1 MARKGDAIYKRG
13 CAWRLD
19 FTHEG
24 KRHVVSLGR
33 RITFAAAKD
42 IAVAKRAAILKGELG
57 IARRRKDISFI
68 DAVEEFLKWAKS
80 NKREGTYVRYKS
92 CVTRLKDFFGDR
104 KLGDIHPFL
113 IEKYKQ

>member
-42 IAVAKRAAILKGELG
+42 IAVAKRAAILRASSGSRDVGKTFPSLMLW
-57 IARRRKDISFI
+57 KNS
-68 DAVEEFLKWAKS
+68 
-80 NKREGTYVRYKS
+80 
-92 CVTRLKDFFGDR
+92 
-104 KLGDIHPFL
+104 
-113 IEKYKQ
+113 